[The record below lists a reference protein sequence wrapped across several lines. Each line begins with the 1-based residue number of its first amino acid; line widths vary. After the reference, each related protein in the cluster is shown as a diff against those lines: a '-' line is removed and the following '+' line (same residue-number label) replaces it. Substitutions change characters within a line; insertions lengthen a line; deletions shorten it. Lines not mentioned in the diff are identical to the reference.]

1 MNDREARASVNLR
14 RIINMIRSLN
24 SAITGLRSQ
33 QTALDIIGNNIANS
47 STPGFRYSRATFQD
61 LFYETL
67 SQGSATVDPSQVGY
81 GTKVGSID
89 RTMDRVGATQTDRAE
104 DLYIDGD
111 GYFAVNTSEDN
122 TGSNYYTRV
131 GNLHV
136 STDGYVLD
144 SNGNYVLDNTTAS
157 GAYAGV
163 PICLV
168 GDTLNGSALAAA
180 DLKNLSITFNN
191 DGSISGSLNNGTVG
205 QLTKSGKAVTIGV
218 VSFTNPDGL
227 LDVGNS
233 CFSKSMSSGDPA
245 EVNMTSS
252 STFIRSGELD
262 MSNVDLAKEFT
273 NMIST
278 ERGYQSDARVI
289 TVSDDI
295 LQELVNLKRS

>member
-1 MNDREARASVNLR
+1 
-14 RIINMIRSLN
+14 MIRSMN

-33 QTALDIIGNNIANS
+33 QTALDIIGNNIANV

-61 LFYETL
+61 LFYQTL
-67 SQGSATVDPSQVGY
+67 SQGGASVDPSQVGY

-89 RTMDRVGATQTDRAE
+89 RTMDRVGATQTDRAQ

-111 GYFAVNTSEDN
+111 GYFAVNTSQDG
-122 TGSNYYTRV
+122 TGSTYYTRV

-136 STDGYVLD
+136 NTDGYLMD
-144 SNGNYVLDNTTAS
+144 SNGNYVLDNTTS
-157 GAYAGV
+157 GTTYTGK
-163 PICLV
+163 PICFV
-168 GDTLNGSALAAA
+168 GATLNGTALTAA

-205 QLTKSGKAVTIGV
+205 QLTTGGKALSIGV
-218 VSFTNPDGL
+218 VNFTNPDGL

-245 EVNMTSS
+245 AVNMTNS

-273 NMIST
+273 NMITT
-278 ERGYQSDARVI
+278 ERGYQANARVI